1 MAVSAAAAAAAV
13 LQVEIEIETA
23 DKGGTF
29 LGTIVLPGAK
39 PLSLGHALAR
49 LGLAKTQQFFDAS
62 RVKGGQELL
71 AAIQAAKEARLKV
84 SVSAGWL
91 LCLLQGLDCGSNR
104 ASLCLRAVAIQAAK
118 KARLKVGASAQWWLC
133 LWEGL
138 GSRQ

>member
-1 MAVSAAAAAAAV
+1 VTPAAVAHNDIAAAV

-29 LGTIVLPGAK
+29 LGSIVLPGAK

-84 SVSAGWL
+84 RVQPMFGSPAHVCRATAHGHTAGCSLLACWL
-91 LCLLQGLDCGSNR
+91 
-104 ASLCLRAVAIQAAK
+104 
-118 KARLKVGASAQWWLC
+118 
-133 LWEGL
+133 
-138 GSRQ
+138 

>member
-1 MAVSAAAAAAAV
+1 MCCCCCCVA
-13 LQVEIEIETA
+13 QVEIEIETA

-84 SVSAGWL
+84 GADAIGGCVCGTDTADMSIKAGL
-91 LCLLQGLDCGSNR
+91 PS
-104 ASLCLRAVAIQAAK
+104 
-118 KARLKVGASAQWWLC
+118 
-133 LWEGL
+133 
-138 GSRQ
+138 